1 MIRKKSTPD
10 RPPLAAVMGADAH
23 YEGDLR
29 FDGRVRVDGH
39 FSGRIYSEDLLEVGR
54 DGIIEGEADVCRAVV
69 AGEIR
74 GRIRVREHLLLEST
88 AKVNA
93 VMDVG
98 VLEVL
103 HVNGDRLVVEQRVHM
118 VMHGLALLLPDEHR
132 PVSRE
137 RPRRS
142 HACGQQRGVSD

>member
-1 MIRKKSTPD
+1 MIRRKSTPE
-10 RPPLAAVMGADAH
+10 RPPLAAIMGADAH

-103 HVNGDRLVVEQRVHM
+103 PGAQIRGELRV
-118 VMHGLALLLPDEHR
+118 
-132 PVSRE
+132 
-137 RPRRS
+137 
-142 HACGQQRGVSD
+142 RGEEES